1 MKGGQGN
8 GIYLEGARYGEEK
21 EGKAYLLLNSLHL
34 IGNMYGGRSGINNS
48 SIIMCVHAAIVECLI
63 RTLNS

>member
-21 EGKAYLLLNSLHL
+21 GGKAYLLLNLVHL
-34 IGNMYGGRSGINNS
+34 IRNIMYGGRSGINNS
-48 SIIMCVHAAIVECLI
+48 PTVMCFHAAIVGVP
-63 RTLNS
+63 N